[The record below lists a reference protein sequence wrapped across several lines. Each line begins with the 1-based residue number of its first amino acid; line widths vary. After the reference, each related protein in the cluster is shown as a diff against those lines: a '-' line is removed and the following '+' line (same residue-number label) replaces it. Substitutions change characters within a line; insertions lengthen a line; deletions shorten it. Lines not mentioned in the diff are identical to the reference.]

1 MTISAIDT
9 GSVLYFS
16 HDELPTVR
24 PLTQEAVLPL
34 IRRALAKARHPIPPA
49 MEVKSFSSRQGVLF
63 LSCPGCRRRP
73 PPPRSA
79 EGFSPESLLFPL
91 FQAVIFG
98 VSPKFSKESEI
109 FPFFLF
115 PLAAAPGEKK
125 RRYAKAFPPFS
136 WDDGAARPIFF
147 SK

>member
-63 LSCPGCRRRP
+63 FVLPRLP
-73 PPPRSA
+73 EETAAARSA

-91 FQAVIFG
+91 SRLSFWSFP
-98 VSPKFSKESEI
+98 PKFSKESEI
-109 FPFFLF
+109 FPFFFVSLGRS
-115 PLAAAPGEKK
+115 ARREK

>member
-34 IRRALAKARHPIPPA
+34 AKARHPIPPA

-63 LSCPGCRRRP
+63 FVL
-73 PPPRSA
+73 PRL
-79 EGFSPESLLFPL
+79 PE
-91 FQAVIFG
+91 
-98 VSPKFSKESEI
+98 ET
-109 FPFFLF
+109 
-115 PLAAAPGEKK
+115 AAAPLC
-125 RRYAKAFPPFS
+125 
-136 WDDGAARPIFF
+136 
-147 SK
+147 

>member
-24 PLTQEAVLPL
+24 PLTQEAVLLL

-63 LSCPGCRRRP
+63 FVLPRLPEETAVAPALSRDFRRNPPFFPFPGCHFW
-73 PPPRSA
+73 S
-79 EGFSPESLLFPL
+79 F
-91 FQAVIFG
+91 
-98 VSPKFSKESEI
+98 PKFSKESEI
-109 FPFFLF
+109 FSFFLF
-115 PLAAAPGEKK
+115 LGRSAREKT
-125 RRYAKAFPPFS
+125 
-136 WDDGAARPIFF
+136 
-147 SK
+147 

>member
-63 LSCPGCRRRP
+63 FCPAPAAGGDRRRP
-73 PPPRSA
+73 A
-79 EGFSPESLLFPL
+79 LLRDFRRNPS
-91 FQAVIFG
+91 F
-98 VSPKFSKESEI
+98 
-109 FPFFLF
+109 FPFSRLSFL
-115 PLAAAPGEKK
+115 E
-125 RRYAKAFPPFS
+125 FPP
-136 WDDGAARPIFF
+136 
-147 SK
+147 

>member
-49 MEVKSFSSRQGVLF
+49 MEVKSFSSRQGVRFFVLPRRPEETG
-63 LSCPGCRRRP
+63 LCRR
-73 PPPRSA
+73 
-79 EGFSPESLLFPL
+79 L
-91 FQAVIFG
+91 
-98 VSPKFSKESEI
+98 
-109 FPFFLF
+109 
-115 PLAAAPGEKK
+115 
-125 RRYAKAFPPFS
+125 
-136 WDDGAARPIFF
+136 
-147 SK
+147 

>member
-63 LSCPGCRRRP
+63 FVLPRLFCFPWPQRP
-73 PPPRSA
+73 ER
-79 EGFSPESLLFPL
+79 
-91 FQAVIFG
+91 
-98 VSPKFSKESEI
+98 KT
-109 FPFFLF
+109 
-115 PLAAAPGEKK
+115 
-125 RRYAKAFPPFS
+125 
-136 WDDGAARPIFF
+136 
-147 SK
+147 